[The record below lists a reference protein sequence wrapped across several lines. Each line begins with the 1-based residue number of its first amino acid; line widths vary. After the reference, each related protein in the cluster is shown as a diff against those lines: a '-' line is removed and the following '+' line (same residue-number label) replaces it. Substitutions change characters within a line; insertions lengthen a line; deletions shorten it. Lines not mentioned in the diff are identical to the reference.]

1 MLIISIIV
9 ILIISI
15 VIFFNIP
22 YSKTRSEFDSILHIN
37 SKNKSNSS
45 ELFAFEDVKDL
56 PEPVAKHF
64 LYCGLIGTPKMSY
77 MKATFENVNLVS
89 VNKILKVNYTQFN
102 LVEKPERFAYIESS
116 LFGIPFEG
124 FDSYQGGVGS
134 MKGIIA
140 KLFPLFDQ
148 KGPKM
153 NKACLVTILAES
165 LFIPNI
171 ALQDYITWEA
181 IDETHAK
188 ATISYYHI
196 SASGVF
202 TFNVDGAMIAFRTKD
217 RIATDMDGSE
227 REAEWS
233 AIIEDYQTVNGVKLP
248 KTLKAVWHFPEG
260 DQVYFNGNGSVAK
273 ITYY

>member
-1 MLIISIIV
+1 MLIITIITLLV
-9 ILIISI
+9 ISI
-15 VIFFNIP
+15 VIFFIIP
-22 YSKTRSEFDSILHIN
+22 YSKTRSEFDNIFHN
-37 SKNKSNSS
+37 NSS
-45 ELFAFEDVKDL
+45 NHSNPTEIFTLEDVKDL

-64 LYCGLIGTPKMSY
+64 SYCGIIGTPKMTS

-89 VNKILKVNYTQFN
+89 ANKILKVNYTQLN

-153 NKACLVTILAES
+153 DKASLVTILAES
-165 LFIPNI
+165 LFVPNI

-188 ATISYYHI
+188 ATISYFDI

-202 TFNVDGAMIAFRTKD
+202 TFNKDGAMIAFRTKD

-227 REAEWS
+227 RKAEWS

-260 DQVYFNGNGSVAK
+260 DQVYFNDNGSVAK